1 MEGKNMERTEIV
13 EIVVNEI
20 SEIVGIDKEKIKPE
34 SSLMD
39 DIGITSLEVLVL
51 VGKLET
57 LTGVSLNQQDT
68 MEIETVSDVVEAIIK
83 KGQKNE

>member
-1 MEGKNMERTEIV
+1 MERTEIV
-13 EIVVNEI
+13 EIVVKEL

-39 DIGITSLEVLVL
+39 DIGISSLEVLAL
-51 VGKLET
+51 LGNLESK
-57 LTGVSLNQQDT
+57 TGVALNQQDT

-83 KGQKNE
+83 KGQKIK

>member
-1 MEGKNMERTEIV
+1 MERTEIV
-13 EIVVNEI
+13 EIVVKEL
-20 SEIVGIDKEKIKPE
+20 SEIIGIDKEKINLE

-83 KGQKNE
+83 KDRKSNEQHL

>member
-1 MEGKNMERTEIV
+1 MERTEIV
-13 EIVVNEI
+13 EIVIKEL

-57 LTGVSLNQQDT
+57 LSGVSLNQQDT

>member
-1 MEGKNMERTEIV
+1 
-13 EIVVNEI
+13 
-20 SEIVGIDKEKIKPE
+20 
-34 SSLMD
+34 MD
-39 DIGITSLEVLVL
+39 DVGITSLEVLVL

-83 KGQKNE
+83 KGQKTE

>member
-1 MEGKNMERTEIV
+1 MERTEIV
-13 EIVVNEI
+13 EIVVKEL
-20 SEIVGIDKEKIKPE
+20 SEIVGIDKEKINLE

-39 DIGITSLEVLVL
+39 DVGITSLEVLVL

-68 MEIETVSDVVEAIIK
+68 MEIETVSDVVEAIEK
-83 KGQKNE
+83 KDRKTNEQHI

>member
-1 MEGKNMERTEIV
+1 MERTEIV
-13 EIVVNEI
+13 EIVIKEL

>member
-1 MEGKNMERTEIV
+1 MERTEIV
-13 EIVVNEI
+13 EIFIKEL